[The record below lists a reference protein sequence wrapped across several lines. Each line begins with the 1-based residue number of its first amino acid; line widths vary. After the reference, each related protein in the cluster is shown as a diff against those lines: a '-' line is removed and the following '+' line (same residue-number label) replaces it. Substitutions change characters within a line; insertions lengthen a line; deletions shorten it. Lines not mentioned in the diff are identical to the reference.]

1 MPAIEF
7 KNIDPNNFEKL
18 RGIFSFIAEGK
29 RAGHIDETKLASML
43 RQRITEHFTTTNA
56 EADDWLAKWKIDSN
70 IKMPWDFGSWVDA
83 FLNAEIVLE
92 SIEIKP
98 DGTGKLM
105 FEQLAWPSGGIEA
118 TEEIVKVF
126 GGEVVSND
134 AI

>member
-1 MPAIEF
+1 MPVIEF
-7 KNIDPNNFEKL
+7 KNIDPNNFEEL
-18 RGIFSFIAEGK
+18 RGFFSVISEGK
-29 RAGHIDETKLASML
+29 KAGHIDETKLASMIG
-43 RQRITEHFTTTNA
+43 QRITEHFTTTKA
-56 EADDWLAKWKIDSN
+56 EADYWLAKWKINPNVN
-70 IKMPWDFGSWVDA
+70 IPWDFGSWVDA
-83 FLNAEIVLE
+83 FINAEIVLE